1 MVDLRGR
8 EEQDLWCGMVA
19 RVMEAREDRAIKGRV
34 WLVEKIYSQLVIGRA
49 GRDGVKDR
57 K

>member
-1 MVDLRGR
+1 MVVDLRGR
-8 EEQDLWCGMVA
+8 EEKDLWCGMVA
-19 RVMEAREDRAIKGRV
+19 VMEAREDRAIKGRV